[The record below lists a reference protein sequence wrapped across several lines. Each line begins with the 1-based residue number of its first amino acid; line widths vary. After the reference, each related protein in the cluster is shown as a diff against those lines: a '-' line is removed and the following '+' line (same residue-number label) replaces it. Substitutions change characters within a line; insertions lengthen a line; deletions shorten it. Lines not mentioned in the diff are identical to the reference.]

1 MHAYF
6 NVDRSLCEGM
16 AEFNKFSLK
25 KQKTTAKVIKILS
38 VAKLWQ
44 NSDLIYYTANFSVK

>member
-16 AEFNKFSLK
+16 AEFNQFSLK

-44 NSDLIYYTANFSVK
+44 NCGRTLI